1 MLKNRL
7 FYVIIIYRIGDYIMN
22 GKNVNNTSNNNAV
35 FSSNQTVSG
44 NTAASRVKTRY
55 KYTCYDKEGKTVK
68 GYFDAFNLSIHSLI
82 HIVLSSL
89 CFPVQGALQNY
100 LR

>member
-44 NTAASRVKTRY
+44 NTAASRVCLL
-55 KYTCYDKEGKTVK
+55 YTSRCV
-68 GYFDAFNLSIHSLI
+68 
-82 HIVLSSL
+82 
-89 CFPVQGALQNY
+89 
-100 LR
+100 

>member
-55 KYTCYDKEGKTVK
+55 KYTATTRKVRLLKAILMLLED
-68 GYFDAFNLSIHSLI
+68 
-82 HIVLSSL
+82 
-89 CFPVQGALQNY
+89 
-100 LR
+100 